1 MILPISA
8 SVYREQGGKAAEAVY
23 AIINGRALSLANVR
37 LTRLVKHAL
46 SRSVASLGKFS
57 G

>member
-23 AIINGRALSLANVR
+23 AIINGRALS
-37 LTRLVKHAL
+37 
-46 SRSVASLGKFS
+46 RSVASLGKFS